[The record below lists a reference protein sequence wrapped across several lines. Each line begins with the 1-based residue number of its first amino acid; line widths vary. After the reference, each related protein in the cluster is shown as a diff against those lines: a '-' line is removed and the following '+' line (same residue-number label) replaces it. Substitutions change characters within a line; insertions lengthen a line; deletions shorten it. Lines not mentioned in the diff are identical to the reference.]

1 LFRLPLLQVAKARL
15 ALPQKP
21 GWQSDPLHFLILR
34 PCVCS
39 TCCDAWT
46 LNPGPNFSPLQVDEA
61 LAVLQDMAGRGAERS
76 PVAYG
81 ALVAAAEKA
90 ARPALALQLFDD
102 MLRALLKPSAA
113 TFAAALAACAQS
125 ANPGCELSWDI
136 SKLDNGSHP
145 RCCCCCWCWSSSLPW
160 CSCIISS
167 TWQHARAGVL
177 QRSTWHM
184 AAVSHAGAGVR

>member
-1 LFRLPLLQVAKARL
+1 M
-15 ALPQKP
+15 
-21 GWQSDPLHFLILR
+21 
-34 PCVCS
+34 
-39 TCCDAWT
+39 
-46 LNPGPNFSPLQVDEA
+46 
-61 LAVLQDMAGRGAERS
+61 LQDMAGRGAERS

-81 ALVAAAEKA
+81 ALVAAAEKG

-125 ANPGCELSWDI
+125 ANPGYARAQTSQNWTAA
-136 SKLDNGSHP
+136 HT
-145 RCCCCCWCWSSSLPW
+145 RAAAAVAAVSSSLLQYL
-160 CSCIISS
+160 CIISS
-167 TWQHARAGVL
+167 TWQHARVWVL